1 MTANKAIKGEI
12 VNPGQENPL
21 GVASEL
27 PAQEYPAEA
36 SRGKQKVRASE
47 VVIIIL
53 LVLLVLCC
61 CCVCIATAGVLNAI
75 VMGLGSLFGGGLLP
89 APMVY

>member
-1 MTANKAIKGEI
+1 MAGSKAIKGEI
-12 VNPGQENPL
+12 VTTGQENPL

-27 PAQEYPAEA
+27 PAQDNSADNT
-36 SRGKQKVRASE
+36 RGKQKIRSSE

-61 CCVCIATAGVLNAI
+61 CCACIATAGILNA
-75 VMGLGSLFGGGLLP
+75 VVTGLGGLFGGSLLP
-89 APMVY
+89 IPMVY

>member
-1 MTANKAIKGEI
+1 MAGSKAIKGEI
-12 VNPGQENPL
+12 VSPGQENPL

-27 PAQEYPAEA
+27 PAQDYPVDG

-61 CCVCIATAGVLNAI
+61 CCACIAAAGILNAI
-75 VMGLGSLFGGGLLP
+75 VMGLGSLFSGGLLP
-89 APMVY
+89 VPMVF

>member
-1 MTANKAIKGEI
+1 MAGSKAMKGEI
-12 VNPGQENPL
+12 VSTGQENPL

-27 PAQEYPAEA
+27 PVQDYPTDG

-61 CCVCIATAGVLNAI
+61 CCACIATAGILNAI
-75 VMGLGSLFGGGLLP
+75 VSGLGGLFGGGLLP